1 MHLQVGNGIC
11 TICSVLILRIGCS
24 RLMLHGLCDGP
35 ASNTNAC
42 CTVVCMYIAMWCIM
56 RSMLHACHSVQRHRL
71 LGLQFDHP
79 AAVVLRQACWALDR
93 GSLAFAW
100 WRASQETSCRVVKPF
115 VQRHVPE
122 RVPLHVPPL
131 ASGPSSVEHEMIDDW
146 YYVAA
151 GTCWEWASGCSLVD
165 AMQQH
170 KPEAAVSQL
179 QHLST

>member
-1 MHLQVGNGIC
+1 MQTYGC
-11 TICSVLILRIGCS
+11 DFQFFSCSG
-24 RLMLHGLCDGP
+24 
-35 ASNTNAC
+35 ATA
-42 CTVVCMYIAMWCIM
+42 Y
-56 RSMLHACHSVQRHRL
+56 
-71 LGLQFDHP
+71 
-79 AAVVLRQACWALDR
+79 QALVR
-93 GSLAFAW
+93 GSLAFAR

-170 KPEAAVSQL
+170 EPQAAARQL
-179 QHLST
+179 QQLGIRNWMNGKLVVLQ